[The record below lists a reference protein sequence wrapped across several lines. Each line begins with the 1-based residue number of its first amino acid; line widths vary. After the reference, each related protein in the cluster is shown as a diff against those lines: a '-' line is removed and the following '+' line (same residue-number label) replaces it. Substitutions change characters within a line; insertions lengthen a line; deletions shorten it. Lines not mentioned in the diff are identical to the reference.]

1 MRAPLTAR
9 EALDRHILDSGL
21 GAPSASPFIYVAMSL
36 EHLSSAQKGAL
47 YAVTCYLIWGMFPL
61 YWAPLKG
68 LIPAD
73 QLLAQRIVWSALF
86 SALMVLSTGKLKNL
100 RAVLGNPRLL
110 FMLGGSAAAISI
122 NWLVYLWAVTND
134 HVLDASLGYFIS
146 PLFNVLLGRIFFS
159 ERLNTPQMGAVLLVL
174 VGILWL
180 AIPAGSIPW
189 VALLLTLSFGAYGL
203 IRKLAPLDAL
213 TGMAI
218 ETLLMLPV
226 AAIYLIYQ
234 GYLNNLVSL
243 GDLPTLPLMVMIGS
257 GAATTVPLLFFAAAA
272 RRISLS
278 NLGMIQYM
286 SPTMQFLLGL
296 LVFHESFQF
305 SRFIGYVWVWGG
317 VTLYLIGILVAQ
329 RTARAGKQTVD
340 PSR

>member
-1 MRAPLTAR
+1 
-9 EALDRHILDSGL
+9 
-21 GAPSASPFIYVAMSL
+21 MSL
-36 EHLSSAQKGAL
+36 EQLSSTQKGTL
-47 YAVTCYLIWGMFPL
+47 YAVACYLIWGIFPL
-61 YWAPLKG
+61 YWSPLKG

-86 SALMVLSTGKLKNL
+86 SAVLVVGTGKLRNL
-100 RAVLGNPRLL
+100 YSVFGNPRLL
-110 FMLGGSAAAISI
+110 FMLVGSAASISV
-122 NWLVYLWAVTND
+122 NWLVYLWAVTNG

-159 ERLNTPQMGAVLLVL
+159 ERLNKPQMGAVVLVL

-189 VALLLTLSFGAYGL
+189 VAILLTLSFGAYGL

-213 TGMAI
+213 TGMAM
-218 ETLLMLPV
+218 ETLLMLPI

-234 GYLNNLVSL
+234 GHLNQLVSL
-243 GDLPTLPLMVMIGS
+243 GDLSTLPLAVMIGS
-257 GAATTVPLLFFAAAA
+257 GAATTIPLLFFAAAA

-296 LVFHESFQF
+296 LVFHESFQL
-305 SRFIGYVWVWGG
+305 SRFIGYVWVWVG
-317 VTLYLIGILVAQ
+317 VALYLFGIFAAQ
-329 RTARAGKQTVD
+329 KAARAAKQTAK
-340 PSR
+340 